1 MILNGQFQSEISSH
15 TPKFVRRLG
24 RWLFWL
30 FFVVPLLM
38 LFLPWLQNV
47 TASGMLT
54 ALSPSDRRQTVEAPI
69 TGVVSK
75 WYVQEGTRVKKG
87 DVLLEMNDVDPQFQN
102 RLNEQLS
109 ANNSKLRAKEDELKS
124 YQLQLQSYQ
133 SVRDAKAS
141 AASYKRD
148 MAIQKV
154 LSATEAIHAAQ
165 ANVETTQLQLARMQ
179 RLLAEGLVSK
189 RDQEV
194 AERDSIV
201 ANRTLNSAKAQL
213 DAAKAEERSANVEIT
228 QIRAD
233 AQSSIDYANAQANK
247 IRGEI
252 ADSQSSIL
260 NAEVNIA
267 RQNAQRV
274 VSPRDGTVFRLPVN
288 TQSQIVSRGQS
299 LLVIVPNSNQRA
311 VELMVD
317 GRDAPLIVK
326 NSEVRL
332 EFEGW
337 PAVQVSGWP
346 NVAIG
351 TFVGKVAFVDATDD
365 GKGYFRVMV
374 VPDETKQKWPEERY
388 LRQGVSVK
396 AWILLEKVFLGYE
409 IWRQL
414 NGFPARLPADPE
426 AGVKSK

>member
-154 LSATEAIHAAQ
+154 LSATESIHAAQ